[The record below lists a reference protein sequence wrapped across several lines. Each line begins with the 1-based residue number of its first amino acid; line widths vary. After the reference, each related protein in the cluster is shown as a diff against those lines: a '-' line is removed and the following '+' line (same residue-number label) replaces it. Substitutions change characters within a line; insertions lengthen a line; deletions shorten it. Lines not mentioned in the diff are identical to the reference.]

1 MSLLAI
7 STVRTLPDQGIELP
21 PRDRFVL
28 YALADYAD
36 DRLRAWPSYSTLASW
51 TGYARSTIAE
61 SLAELESRGL
71 ISSEQR
77 TRPNGSLSSKVY
89 RLTFAE
95 RGGIPAPGTPP
106 VREADH
112 PRPGAG
118 TPPVREADPQNHQIE
133 PPEEPPPTPAPE
145 DELDVALDR
154 DLREAEEANR
164 IRGAKSYDRAVLASA
179 HPNVWRALAP
189 ISSSKG
195 WKPEQLRAVAK
206 RVLELTRDHGD
217 DRVADLLREI
227 LLNVA
232 EIRSPIAYLE
242 RALAK
247 SVGRVDPPAAGASSV
262 NLDEIFGGPS

>member
-7 STVRTLPDQGIELP
+7 STVRTLPEQGIELP

-106 VREADH
+106 VREAD
-112 PRPGAG
+112 
-118 TPPVREADPQNHQIE
+118 PQNHQIE

-179 HPNVWRALAP
+179 HPSVWRALAP
-189 ISSSKG
+189 VASSKG

-217 DRVADLLREI
+217 GRVADLLREI